1 MRKNLKL
8 SLITGTLLASVS
20 LFIGCGGGGGGS
32 ASTSGTDSVDTST
45 AKTTGPVVDGYL
57 VKLRTPVYDDANH
70 TSTDIVLDENN
81 ITTGKIRFNTPIK
94 GNVIIP
100 KDAIYDSNGNGKYD
114 PGVDKSL
121 GFPLMGEANYP
132 ITPASTYEVIT
143 HNPLPE
149 DLKKDP
155 IKELE
160 NGNPTLYLIEQ
171 SIIKAIK
178 LANNNISILNDINI
192 SVEEINGTKIPKVKS
207 DNNESLQKVFNI
219 YNNPILL
226 TATKVA
232 LKEGGLK
239 PQELIKAA
247 EINGTIAKKI
257 YDVIDKNNL
266 VEKVVKEAKNY
277 GVEDIDEGSAIDS
290 LGSIADAEQEVTDLV
305 KEETQ
310 NVTTSGSTEKQ
321 DITTPST
328 SGSTKNSTNQ
338 EKVGSLKDNQPQ
350 QNVEQTPKDQI
361 ESNPSNNSNSSNLDN
376 PPFPSMGSRYIWIG
390 KDRVAL
396 DNGNFNTVNKNRSD
410 DVEDIWN
417 ISFKIDNKNLD
428 NFNIG
433 VKILKESTGATGDI
447 VFSGLSIKNG
457 VINSPKKIDIYG
469 IKSNGD
475 EGGTHFDSR
484 YNPDNIL
491 SKSISLDGDILTI
504 KFGTVIKQQDV
515 VSVNSF
521 KAISRYKI
529 QIDSDKLNI
538 IGAKIFSNKESIHY
552 TTGDSFNKKSEI
564 MGYIKI
570 N

>member
-1 MRKNLKL
+1 MRKSIKL
-8 SLITGTLLASVS
+8 SLVAGALLTSVS
-20 LFIGCGGGGGGS
+20 LFVGCGGGGGGS
-32 ASTSGTDSVDTST
+32 AST
-45 AKTTGPVVDGYL
+45 TTGPVVDAYL
-57 VKLRTPVYDDANH
+57 VKLPSPAYDSKNP
-70 TSTDIVLDENN
+70 ENKSSVVVFKN
-81 ITTGKIRFNTPIK
+81 NKTTGEIKFNTSVE

-100 KDAIYDSNGNGKYD
+100 AGAIYDSDGNGKYD
-114 PGVDKSL
+114 SDDKNLS
-121 GFPLMGEANYP
+121 FPLIGKANQP
-132 ITPASTYEVIT
+132 ITPLSTYEVVT
-143 HNPLPE
+143 GKN
-149 DLKKDP
+149 LKSLSGVDP
-155 IKELE
+155 IANLKDD
-160 NGNPTLYLIEQ
+160 PTAYLLGQVIV
-171 SIIKAIK
+171 KAMK
-178 LANNNISILNDINI
+178 LANTSDTSKLKDINI
-192 SVEEINGTKIPKVKS
+192 TVNKGIPNVTIEGNLSKTIKSKGIDPSSITAIVKP
-207 DNNESLQKVFNI
+207 EVI
-219 YNNPILL
+219 V
-226 TATKVA
+226 ATKVA
-232 LKEGGLK
+232 LNNGVLK
-239 PQELIKAA
+239 SQDLIKSA
-247 EINGTIAKKI
+247 EIEHNIAKQVKQ
-257 YDVIDKNNL
+257 VIESNSSLIGK
-266 VEKVVKEAKNY
+266 VEEEAKRY
-277 GVEDIDEGSAIDS
+277 GIDNPTSVMDS
-290 LGSIADAEQEVTDLV
+290 LNVVANAEQDVADLV

-475 EGGTHFDSR
+475 EGGTHFDSG